1 MVAAATPVPALTLIG
16 FGNWDLVTFNGHAL
30 IEGTSI
36 NLTFTDKFLTG
47 KMSCN
52 SYGGGRDSGAY
63 LATEDGRLTVGTLA
77 MTLRD
82 CPEPAG
88 IWDQEKAYVD
98 AVSDAAT
105 YQILDDRLEISDST
119 GKVFLVFEKKLR
131 LSS

>member
-52 SYGGGRDSGAY
+52 S
-63 LATEDGRLTVGTLA
+63 
-77 MTLRD
+77 
-82 CPEPAG
+82 
-88 IWDQEKAYVD
+88 
-98 AVSDAAT
+98 
-105 YQILDDRLEISDST
+105 
-119 GKVFLVFEKKLR
+119 
-131 LSS
+131 

>member
-1 MVAAATPVPALTLIG
+1 
-16 FGNWDLVTFNGHAL
+16 
-30 IEGTSI
+30 
-36 NLTFTDKFLTG
+36 
-47 KMSCN
+47 
-52 SYGGGRDSGAY
+52 
-63 LATEDGRLTVGTLA
+63 VGTLA